1 IVYPKPNLSM
11 KLSGL
16 LFLIYFFLF
25 NISFSQ
31 QQEPVRL
38 AVVGLT
44 HSHVNWIL
52 SRQDKGDVQL
62 VGIVEPNRD
71 LAERLMK
78 RNNISMDLLYPSM
91 EEMFAT
97 VIPDGVTAFGSI
109 YEHLEV
115 VQACAPRGIHVMVEK
130 PLAVSTAH
138 AQEMKELADKHNIH
152 LITNYET
159 TWYAS
164 NQEVYR
170 QVHTDGSIGDVRRVI
185 VNDGHEGPK
194 EIGVNQ
200 EFLVWLTDP
209 VQNGGGAVIDFGC
222 YGANLMTWLM
232 KGERPVSVTA
242 ELKQIKPDVY
252 PQVDDDATILLQYK
266 SSIGVIQAS
275 WNWPFS
281 RKDMEVYG
289 QTGYLIAKN
298 STDIV
303 SRFEGQRKEETS
315 VLKKR
320 AYPYD
325 DPFSFFAGVI
335 QGRVELD
342 PFDLSSL
349 ENNMMVVEILEAA
362 IESAKSGHRVNLK

>member
-1 IVYPKPNLSM
+1 M
-11 KLSGL
+11 KLTIL
-16 LFLIYFFLF
+16 LFLVTLFFSHP
-25 NISFSQ
+25 SFPQ
-31 QQEPVRL
+31 EQEPVRL

-52 SRQDKGDVQL
+52 GRQDKGDIKL
-62 VGIVEPNRD
+62 VGIVEPNRA
-71 LAERLMK
+71 LAERLLK
-78 RNNISMDLLYPSM
+78 RNNLSMDLLYSSM
-91 EEMFAT
+91 EEMFAK

-138 AQEMKELADKHNIH
+138 AQEMKELAEKHNIH

-170 QVHTDGSIGDVRRVI
+170 QVYEEGSIGEIRRVI

-194 EIGVNQ
+194 EIGVYQ
-200 EFLVWLTDP
+200 EFLDWLTDP
-209 VQNGGGAVIDFGC
+209 IQNGGGAVIDFGC

-242 ELKQIKPDVY
+242 ELKQIKPDIY
-252 PQVDDDATILLQYK
+252 PKVDDDATILLQYE
-266 SSIGVIQAS
+266 SSIGVVQAS

-298 STDIV
+298 STDII
-303 SRFEGQRKEETS
+303 SRLKGQGKEESS

-335 QGRVELD
+335 QGQIEMD

-349 ENNMMVVEILEAA
+349 ENNLIVVEILEAA
-362 IESAKSGHRVNLK
+362 IESAKSGQRVNLE

>member
-1 IVYPKPNLSM
+1 M
-11 KLSGL
+11 KLTIL
-16 LFLIYFFLF
+16 LILVNLFFF
-25 NISFSQ
+25 QTSFSQ
-31 QQEPVRL
+31 QHDPVHI

-44 HSHVNWIL
+44 HSHVNQIL
-52 SRQDKGDVQL
+52 RRQDKGDIKL

-91 EEMFAT
+91 EEMFEK
-97 VIPDGVTAFGSI
+97 VISDGVTAFGSI

-138 AQEMKELADKHNIH
+138 AKEMKELAEKHAIH

-170 QVHTDGSIGDVRRVI
+170 QVHGDMSIGDIRRVI
-185 VNDGHEGPK
+185 VNDGHEGPM

-200 EFLVWLTDP
+200 EFLDWLTDP

-232 KGERPVSVTA
+232 KGERPLSVTA
-242 ELKQIKPDVY
+242 ELKRIKPDVY
-252 PQVDDDATILLQYK
+252 PKVDDDATILLQYQ

-298 STDIV
+298 STDLV
-303 SRFEGQRKEETS
+303 TRFEGQRQEQPL
-315 VLKKR
+315 VMKKR
-320 AYPYD
+320 PYPYD
-325 DPFSFFAGVI
+325 DPFSFFAGII
-335 QGRVELD
+335 QGQIEME

-349 ENNMMVVEILEAA
+349 ENNLMVVEILEAA
-362 IESAKSGHRVNLK
+362 IESAKNGQRVVLE

>member
-1 IVYPKPNLSM
+1 M
-11 KLSGL
+11 KLTIL
-16 LFLIYFFLF
+16 LFLVTLFFSHS
-25 NISFSQ
+25 SFSQ

-52 SRQDKGDVQL
+52 SRQDKGDIQL
-62 VGIVEPNRD
+62 VGIVEPNRA
-71 LAERLMK
+71 LAERLLK

-91 EEMFAT
+91 EEMFAK
-97 VIPDGVTAFGSI
+97 VIPDGVTSFGSI

-138 AQEMKELADKHNIH
+138 AQEMKELAEKHNIH

-170 QVHTDGSIGDVRRVI
+170 QVYEEESIGDIRRVI
-185 VNDGHEGPK
+185 VNDGHQGPK
-194 EIGVNQ
+194 EIGVYE
-200 EFLVWLTDP
+200 EFLDWLTDP
-209 VQNGGGAVIDFGC
+209 IQNGGGAVIDFGC

-242 ELKQIKPDVY
+242 ELKQIKPDIY
-252 PQVDDDATILLQYK
+252 SKVDDDATILLQYE

-298 STDIV
+298 STDVI
-303 SRFEGQRKEETS
+303 SRLKGQGKEES
-315 VLKKR
+315 AVLKKR

-325 DPFSFFAGVI
+325 DPFSFFAGII
-335 QGRVELD
+335 QGNIEMD

-349 ENNMMVVEILEAA
+349 ENNLIVVEILEAA
-362 IESAKSGHRVNLK
+362 IESAKSGQRVNLD